1 MRNKTIIYT
10 GGFRFPN
17 GDAASQRVLNN
28 AKIFRELGYTVE
40 FVSWG
45 GMQRE
50 EDKHTDGFYYYQGFK
65 YINTNDIDNKENLS
79 VFGRVKSF
87 FKRGENSLSIIES
100 RIKKVNIIIAYNPPA
115 YFTNKLLSTCNKEDV
130 LFISDIT
137 EWYSSNEILGGKF
150 APPYWISEYN
160 MRVIQKKVQNKILIS
175 SFLDTHFS
183 DSNNIILPPLVD
195 MQDEKWL
202 KNKSV
207 LPVFDGLRII
217 YAGSPGKKD
226 KLDTILEAVI
236 ESLKEGA
243 NIQLVVLGVSKNDIV
258 NYSCYSDVIAW
269 SDNILF
275 LGRVPQEDVPTFYK
289 ASDFSILVREDN
301 RKNKAGFPTKLIESL
316 TAGCPI
322 IVNYT
327 SDISEYVKNE
337 TNGIVI
343 ADFTKDAVKKAL
355 EKATSIDGSCIKKMK
370 SNATLLAE
378 NKFDYRSYEEGM
390 VGFFNR

>member
-1 MRNKTIIYT
+1 MKNKTIIYT
-10 GGFRFPN
+10 GAFRFPN

-45 GMQRE
+45 GTQRE
-50 EDKHTDGFYYYQGFK
+50 EDGHTDGLYYYQGFK
-65 YINTNDIDNKENLS
+65 YINTDDIDNKDNLNIIK
-79 VFGRVKSF
+79 RIDSF
-87 FKRGENSLSIIES
+87 FRRGRSSLSFIES
-100 RIKKVNIIIAYNPPA
+100 KVKQTSIIIAYNPPA
-115 YFTNKLLSTCNKEDV
+115 YFTEKLQSLCEKENV

-137 EWYSSNEILGGKF
+137 EWYSSDETPGGKF

-160 MRVIQKKVQNKILIS
+160 MNVVQKKVQNKIVIS
-175 SFLDTHFS
+175 SFLDSHFAG
-183 DSNNIILPPLVD
+183 SNNIILPPLVD

-236 ESLKEGA
+236 TCLKEGM
-243 NIQLVVLGVSKNDIV
+243 NIQFTILGVSKRDII

-269 SDNILF
+269 PNNILF
-275 LGRVPQEDVPTFYK
+275 LGRVPQEDVPSFYK
-289 ASDFSILVREDN
+289 ASDFSILLREDN

-390 VGFFNR
+390 VGFLNR